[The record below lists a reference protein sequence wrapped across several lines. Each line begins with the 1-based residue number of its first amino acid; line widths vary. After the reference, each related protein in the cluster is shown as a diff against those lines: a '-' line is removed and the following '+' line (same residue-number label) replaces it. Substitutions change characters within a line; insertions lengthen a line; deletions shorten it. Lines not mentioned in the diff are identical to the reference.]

1 MSTRRLRLL
10 LVPRLASL
18 LIRVTRRTM
27 RVRHVGREAIDRA
40 RAGGRPYIHA
50 FWHGHLFLMPYS
62 YAGPGISIL
71 ISAHHDG
78 ELIARTMA
86 RFGHASIRGSTT
98 SGGAGALRQAVR
110 ALRAGR
116 DLGFT
121 PDGPRGPRH
130 AVQMGVIQAARLGG
144 AAIVPVAFAASR
156 CRQLGSWDRF
166 VVPYPFSRGVF
177 VYGDPLEVPAD
188 ADENGMERARRAL
201 EERLEEAAAR
211 ARDEAGGAP
220 AAAPAAGRRHA

>member
-10 LVPRLASL
+10 LVPPLASL
-18 LIRVTRRTM
+18 LIRLTRLTM
-27 RVRHVGREAIDRA
+27 RVRHVGRDGIARA
-40 RAGGRPYIHA
+40 RAGDRPYIHA

-62 YAGPGISIL
+62 YRGPGISIL

-78 ELIARTMA
+78 ELISRTMA
-86 RFGHASIRGSTT
+86 RFGHESIRGSTT

-130 AVQMGVIQAARLGG
+130 EVQMGVIQAARLGG

-156 CRQLGSWDRF
+156 CRRLGSWDRF

-177 VYGDPLEVPAD
+177 VYGEPLEVAAEADPA
-188 ADENGMERARRAL
+188 GMERARRELEQRLAEATVRAQAL
-201 EERLEEAAAR
+201 
-211 ARDEAGGAP
+211 AGGA
-220 AAAPAAGRRHA
+220 AATAPTAGRRHA